1 MSLLGFLSSA
11 VGGALLGEVGKWAT
25 GFLEMKKA
33 DAESKRK
40 LAELKAMSEIKVTE
54 EQWKTFRE
62 TLSQGNS
69 EYSIP
74 ENLGPKSLTIISFV
88 LLGVH
93 TATKMVRVVMVGW
106 AAVFMY
112 FLWNSTP
119 EGPDKT
125 YLLYEL
131 TAISFAVIY
140 WWIGERYQKRTLK

>member
-11 VGGALLGEVGKWAT
+11 VGGALLGEIGKWAS
-25 GFLEMKKA
+25 GWIEMRKA
-33 DAESKRK
+33 DADSKRRI
-40 LAELKAMSEIKVTE
+40 AELKAMSEIKVTE

-62 TLSQGNS
+62 SLSQGNS
-69 EYSIP
+69 EYTIP
-74 ENLGPKSLTIISFV
+74 NGLGPKALTWVSFI

-93 TATKMVRVVMVGW
+93 ACVKMVRVIMVGW

-112 FLWNSTP
+112 LLWHDTP

-140 WWIGERYQKRTLK
+140 WWIGERYQRRTLK